1 MKIRPKRAVA
11 VATAVIAGLG
21 AVIAGGTAQAATAS
35 NFAHSAATSGHPS
48 SFDVEFQVRQT
59 YGDSINASNEA
70 DALSVACTGCRSVA
84 IAFQIVVDA
93 HPAKFVNA
101 GNQASA
107 INKDCTGCQ
116 TLGIAYQFILA
127 KPTRLDSH
135 DRAQLDKI
143 EVKLEHLRS
152 SHDPVDT
159 VAGEVT
165 TLAGDVAGILAHADP
180 SHWPLVH
187 RHVTEDH

>member
-11 VATAVIAGLG
+11 VAAAVVVGLG

-35 NFAHSAATSGHPS
+35 NYAHSTATTGHRS
-48 SFDVEFQVRQT
+48 SFDVEFQVRQM
-59 YGDSINASNEA
+59 YSDSINAFNEA
-70 DALSVACTGCRSVA
+70 NAMSVSCTGCRSVA
-84 IAFQIVVDA
+84 IAFQIVADA
-93 HPAKFVNA
+93 HPATVVNA
-101 GNQASA
+101 GNHASA
-107 INKDCTGCQ
+107 VNVMCTGCQ

-127 KPTRLDSH
+127 KPTRFDSH
-135 DRAQLDKI
+135 DRAQLDQI
-143 EVKLEHLRS
+143 EVKLEHLRW

-159 VAGEVT
+159 VAGKVEA
-165 TLAGDVAGILAHADP
+165 LAGDVAGILAHADS